1 MAERIDK
8 LILETEYKV
17 TGTETSV
24 QRLTA
29 LQEATKKVAAATIE
43 KVAADKRVEQS
54 ANQLNK
60 AVETETLKQSALAKS
75 LDETGK
81 AMNTIAQTNSLKE
94 AFTDTGIKD
103 VSAQLAEFVQV
114 ARSAETLDELSKA
127 MDDFVA
133 SLPED
138 IQTEVF
144 VLLQKETAELAKQLE
159 NPLIRLR
166 ELRRLANT
174 ETDPALFKVYAAEA
188 AKLQNE
194 LEKNQKLITALA
206 SESFFADTVIEGAQQ
221 AVGAF
226 AAFQGVL
233 ALTTVDQEKFAE
245 AAAKA
250 QGALALLQGVQSVV
264 TNLKK
269 ADNIVTRLQIVGQ
282 RAYAAVIGQSTGA
295 LKAFRLAFAAIGIG
309 LIVAGIALL
318 VANWDKLTGG
328 VKSANAELERNNKV
342 IGRDNSNLT
351 KRLALLENS
360 NAPIAFQVEL
370 QKKILQNDV
379 SILKNEVA
387 ISRNKKD
394 SEGTE
399 GKINELKTK
408 QLELAKLVAN
418 EESRRRDLVD
428 DARRITDDEYR
439 KEAEARDAAKQFSDE
454 ILVIDERKLAIRLE
468 FEKAGKRIAEL
479 EKIANSNPVNP
490 VFPDQ
495 PAVLSLD
502 LNQRDEFDALKKSR
516 EELKK
521 EFRGIIQD
529 RIALKGAVDQIQ
541 LGDDVFAEGSLDAL
555 ENQVAKLKEI
565 VSSLGEG
572 TERDKAL
579 NNLRK
584 AENALT
590 SLRQSLFE
598 TQNVDLF
605 LEEERHQLAM
615 QSINEDS
622 EEEKLN
628 TQIKFAKLRL
638 IELEGS
644 GVASKDE
651 LEKQRNAI
659 SELEATLPKVVSA
672 DNKARNDALKQEE
685 ERHQIAM
692 QTIAGDSE
700 INKLKTQLVF
710 AKERFNE
717 LVNSG
722 TAKEDELKRQGN
734 AIIELEA
741 SINDIVGVAD
751 KANNEAIFN
760 EEERHQLAMQS
771 ILGDSEKNKLKTQLS
786 YAKDRLSELKKSGT
800 ATASEI
806 QKQAN
811 IVAEIEA
818 NLTQETTDEAKTRK
832 ELIIEEIRKVVNA
845 AISLADSLFQI
856 EIDKYDRLTQLQQER
871 VNEATGIADKGN
883 VALLDLE
890 EKRLADLNSKRE
902 KFVRRQ
908 QQLAQAQI
916 IVESMLAI
924 AKTAGDTGAAAPVTI
939 ALTLIA
945 LAAGLAQARAAA
957 QSQSFREGGIYEGG
971 YTGQGA
977 PGGVSHNLGNKPY
990 DYHYQEHIMPHPVV
1004 KIGSNLQWLE
1014 RIRKDRIDIGKMLG
1028 RKSQVVVVE
1037 GKSNNNSGTQVIN
1050 NFNLNSKGII
1060 SIVKSED
1067 NNRKR
1072 IDSKR

>member
-29 LQEATKKVAAATIE
+29 LQEATKKVASATIE
-43 KVAADKRVEQS
+43 KVAADKKVEQS

-60 AVETETLKQSALAKS
+60 VVETETLKQSALAKS

-94 AFTDTGIKD
+94 VFTDTGIKD

-144 VLLQKETAELAKQLE
+144 VLLQKETAELARQLE

-282 RAYAAVIGQSTGA
+282 RAYATAVGTSTGA
-295 LKAFRLAFAAIGIG
+295 MKKFQLAFAAIGIG
-309 LIVAGIALL
+309 LIIAAIALL

-328 VKSANAELERNNKV
+328 VKAANAELEKNNKL
-342 IGRDNSNLT
+342 ISQDNSVLS
-351 KRLALLENS
+351 KRLAILQNT
-360 NAPIAFQVEL
+360 NAPIASQVDL
-370 QKKILQNDV
+370 QKKILQNDELILRNDLA
-379 SILKNEVA
+379 ILK
-387 ISRNKKD
+387 NKKD
-394 SEGTE
+394 SEGAE
-399 GKINELKTK
+399 EKINELKTK
-408 QLELAKLVAN
+408 QLELAKLVAD
-418 EESRRRDLVD
+418 EERRRRDLVD
-428 DARRITDDEYR
+428 DARRITDEGYR
-439 KEAEARDAAKQFSDE
+439 AEAELKDRTRGFDDE
-454 ILVIDERKLAIRLE
+454 ILAINERLLAVQKERE
-468 FEKAGKRIAEL
+468 RVTKRIAEI
-479 EKIANSNPVNP
+479 EIIQEENTQNR
-490 VFPDQ
+490 VF
-495 PAVLSLD
+495 D
-502 LNQRDEFDALKKSR
+502 LTLRDELTDLKKGR
-516 EELKK
+516 QALGV
-521 EFRGIIQD
+521 EFAGLVED
-529 RIALKGAVDQIQ
+529 RRALKGAVEKIQ